1 MQEFRPP
8 YKKIIYVCV
17 NEREPGKACCAA
29 GGGKEVRAALNA
41 YVKAHGLKPLVRVSQ
56 VHCMDC
62 CSEGPIVA
70 VFPENVFYKGVKP
83 EDVPKIVEKHLPA
96 PAAAGPAAAPPKAAG
111 K

>member
-8 YKKIIYVCV
+8 YQKIIYVCV
-17 NEREPGKACCAA
+17 NEREAPKACCAA
-29 GGGKEVRAALNA
+29 RGGKEIRAALKE
-41 YVKAHGLKPLVRVSQ
+41 YVKANGLKQLVRVSQ

-83 EDVPKIVEKHLPA
+83 GDVPQIIERHVKQGSP
-96 PAAAGPAAAPPKAAG
+96 
-111 K
+111 